1 MTIEKIVD
9 SINEIE
15 EILKIQEW
23 NGYYV
28 NVNPFGEVKLDKR
41 GLYPD
46 MNTPL
51 NGNASTNSKI
61 DHRKQLNL
69 ILNLLNYSDGE
80 HSLLDI
86 AEISGYR
93 LHDFIDIVEL
103 LKEKGLLEG
112 PYYEVRS
119 LFV

>member
-1 MTIEKIVD
+1 M
-9 SINEIE
+9 
-15 EILKIQEW
+15 
-23 NGYYV
+23 
-28 NVNPFGEVKLDKR
+28 DKH

-51 NGNASTNSKI
+51 NRDASNNFKR
-61 DHRKQLNL
+61 DQRKQLNL
-69 ILNLLNYSDGE
+69 ILTLLNYSDGE

-93 LHDFIDIVEL
+93 LHDFIDIIQL

-112 PYYEVRS
+112 PYYEKRS